1 MRLDPN
7 SLAKDIPENI
17 SVSRLHE
24 CTTVQGTRVKCEKA
38 MTLEERK
45 KQLAVPERALGFPK
59 TLFSSYI
66 IIIKSNQSPWP
77 GDLDI

>member
-24 CTTVQGTRVKCEKA
+24 CTTVQGTTVKCEKA

-45 KQLAVPERALGFPK
+45 KEAVGCA
-59 TLFSSYI
+59 
-66 IIIKSNQSPWP
+66 
-77 GDLDI
+77 